1 MIQIFLQDQDTQRRF
16 LRETEW
22 ELGTESICP
31 KQITQLRDGEST
43 AQSAELH
50 QLLHEFAF

>member
-1 MIQIFLQDQDTQRRF
+1 MIQIFLQDQDTQRGF

-31 KQITQLRDGEST
+31 KKITQLRDGEST
-43 AQSAELH
+43 AQ
-50 QLLHEFAF
+50 